1 MIVTRY
7 PFLIVVFAV
16 LFLLLAGCGGN
27 ESTPNAAAAADS
39 AAGNPSASVATGD
52 AAAGQLLFQ
61 QSCASCHG
69 PEAKGVTGL
78 GKDMTTS
85 TFIRGL
91 SDEEL
96 LAFIKT
102 GRPTSDPANTT
113 GVDMPPKG
121 GNPALTDAQL
131 LDIIAFIHSVQQ

>member
-1 MIVTRY
+1 MRLTKLLSL
-7 PFLIVVFAV
+7 FVFAS
-16 LFLLLAGCGGN
+16 LLLLAACGGGGDTT
-27 ESTPNAAAAADS
+27 SAPAAPPTPSGDV
-39 AAGNPSASVATGD
+39 AAGEV
-52 AAAGQLLFQ
+52 LFQ

-69 PEAKGVTGL
+69 PDAKGVVGL

-85 TFIRGL
+85 QFIQGL
-91 SDEEL
+91 NDEEL
-96 LAFIKT
+96 LAFVKT
-102 GRPTSDPANTT
+102 GRPTSDPLNTT

>member
-1 MIVTRY
+1 MRY
-7 PFLIVVFAV
+7 TKLIIIFV
-16 LFLLLAGCGGN
+16 LFSLALLLAGCGGGD
-27 ESTPNAAAAADS
+27 NAS
-39 AAGNPSASVATGD
+39 AAVPPTART
-52 AAAGQLLFQ
+52 AAAGDAVAGKTLFQ

-69 PEAKGVTGL
+69 PEALGIAGL

-85 TFIRGL
+85 TFIQEL

-96 LAFIKT
+96 LAFVKN
-102 GRPTSDPANTT
+102 GRSTSDPLNTT

-131 LDIIAFIHSVQQ
+131 LDIIAFIHSVQK

>member
-1 MIVTRY
+1 MHYTK
-7 PFLIVVFAV
+7 LIIIFV
-16 LFLLLAGCGGN
+16 LFSSVLLLAGCGGGN
-27 ESTPNAAAAADS
+27 DSAGAAPAADAARPAV
-39 AAGNPSASVATGD
+39 AAGDVE
-52 AAAGQLLFQ
+52 AGKVLFQ

-69 PEAKGVTGL
+69 PEALGITGL

-85 TFIRGL
+85 TFIQEL

-96 LAFIKT
+96 LAFVKN
-102 GRPTSDPANTT
+102 GRSTSDPLNTT

-131 LDIIAFIHSVQQ
+131 LDIIAFIHSVQK

>member
-1 MIVTRY
+1 MRTTKILSLLV
-7 PFLIVVFAV
+7 
-16 LFLLLAGCGGN
+16 FLLLLAACGGG
-27 ESTPNAAAAADS
+27 EATNAPAAPPTS
-39 AAGNPSASVATGD
+39 SGD
-52 AAAGQLLFQ
+52 VAAGQVLFQ

-69 PEAKGVTGL
+69 PDAKGVPGL

-85 TFIRGL
+85 QFIQGL

-96 LAFIKT
+96 LTFVKT
-102 GRPTSDPANTT
+102 GRSTSDPLNTT

>member
-1 MIVTRY
+1 MRY
-7 PFLIVVFAV
+7 TKLIIIFV
-16 LFLLLAGCGGN
+16 LFSSVLLLAGCGGGN
-27 ESTPNAAAAADS
+27 DSAAAAPAAD
-39 AAGNPSASVATGD
+39 AARPAVASGD
-52 AAAGQLLFQ
+52 AEAGKVLFQ

-69 PEAKGVTGL
+69 PEALGISGL

-85 TFIRGL
+85 TFIQEL

-96 LAFIKT
+96 LAFVKN
-102 GRPTSDPANTT
+102 GRSTSDPLNTT

-131 LDIIAFIHSVQQ
+131 LDIIAFIHSVQK

>member
-1 MIVTRY
+1 MRFTK
-7 PFLIVVFAV
+7 LIIIFALFSLALLVV
-16 LFLLLAGCGGN
+16 GCGGGSSDN
-27 ESTPNAAAAADS
+27 ASVPAAPADRAAAA
-39 AAGNPSASVATGD
+39 GD
-52 AAAGQLLFQ
+52 AAAGKVLFQ
-61 QSCASCHG
+61 QSCIACHG
-69 PEAKGVTGL
+69 PEAEGIEGL

-96 LAFIKT
+96 LAFVKN
-102 GRPTSDPANTT
+102 GRSTSDPLNTT

-131 LDIIAFIHSVQQ
+131 LDIIAFIHSVQK

>member
-1 MIVTRY
+1 MRLTKSHSLLVFV
-7 PFLIVVFAV
+7 FL
-16 LFLLLAGCGGN
+16 LLLAGCGGG
-27 ESTPNAAAAADS
+27 EDT
-39 AAGNPSASVATGD
+39 ASVPVAPVAPSGNVAD
-52 AAAGQLLFQ
+52 GEVLFQ

-69 PEAKGVTGL
+69 PDAKGVAGL

-85 TFIRGL
+85 TFIQGL

-96 LAFIKT
+96 LTFVKS
-102 GRPTSDPANTT
+102 GRPTGDPLNTT

-131 LDIIAFIHSVQQ
+131 LDIIAFIHSVQE

>member
-1 MIVTRY
+1 MRTTKILSLFV
-7 PFLIVVFAV
+7 
-16 LFLLLAGCGGN
+16 FLLLLAACGGGGDTAGAPVA
-27 ESTPNAAAAADS
+27 SPTPS
-39 AAGNPSASVATGD
+39 GD
-52 AAAGQLLFQ
+52 AAAGEVLFQ

-69 PEAKGVTGL
+69 PDAKGVAGL

-85 TFIRGL
+85 DFIQGL

-96 LAFIKT
+96 LAFVKT
-102 GRPTSDPANTT
+102 GRSTSDPLNTT

-131 LDIIAFIHSVQQ
+131 LDIIAFIHSVQE